1 MPPVPFASRC
11 LYALAWCIGRLPRG
25 LQDGL
30 GRWLGGLA
38 WRANGREPRVA
49 RRNLELALPA
59 LPAAER
65 EALVGEVMRETGRA
79 SFETL
84 RLWTRPRADA
94 LSRVAGCVGL
104 DRLEAAEAAG
114 QGVIIAAPHYGS
126 WELLVEFM
134 AARGPF
140 SLVYRVPES
149 AAGDGFLRLAR
160 GGENVRLVPAEATAM
175 RPLWRALQAGEVV
188 GITPDHQPKL
198 GGGEFAPFFGV
209 PALTLS
215 LIPKLAARTGAAV
228 LVGFAERGEDGR
240 YTLHFE
246 PAPAAIAS
254 DDLLAATTAMNAAVE
269 AVARRDLRQYQWTY
283 KRYTLRP
290 PGSGEP
296 NPYKTPAKDPR

>member
-1 MPPVPFASRC
+1 MPSLPFASRC

-38 WRANGREPRVA
+38 WRANGREPKVA

-59 LPAAER
+59 MPAAER
-65 EALVGEVMRETGRA
+65 ETLVREVMRETGRA
-79 SFETL
+79 SLETL

-114 QGVIIAAPHYGS
+114 KGVIIAAPHYGS

-215 LIPKLAARTGAAV
+215 LIPKLAARTGATV
-228 LVGFAERGEDGR
+228 LVGFAERGADGR

-254 DDLLAATTAMNAAVE
+254 DDLVAATTAMNSAVE

>member
-1 MPPVPFASRC
+1 MPSLPFASRC

-38 WRANGREPRVA
+38 WRANGREPKVA
-49 RRNLELALPA
+49 RRNLALALPA
-59 LPAAER
+59 MPAAER
-65 EALVGEVMRETGRA
+65 ETLVREVMRETGRA
-79 SFETL
+79 SLETL

-114 QGVIIAAPHYGS
+114 KGVIIAAPHYGS

-215 LIPKLAARTGAAV
+215 LIPKLAARTGATV
-228 LVGFAERGEDGR
+228 LVGFAERGADGR

-254 DDLLAATTAMNAAVE
+254 DDLLAATTAMNSAVE